1 MKASAWFISSA
12 LQWKRS
18 GNSTQN
24 VNHFHSN
31 GNNLSLESGLIL
43 EIDKNGSKQQTD
55 DHNAF
60 DGDVCDIRQS
70 PHRLL
75 KVWIDFLKLRF
86 GQNLCY
92 T

>member
-1 MKASAWFISSA
+1 MKASAWFTSSA

-24 VNHFHSN
+24 INHFHSN
-31 GNNLSLESGLIL
+31 RNNLSVETQLML
-43 EIDKNGSKQQTD
+43 EIDKNGSKQQIE

-75 KVWIDFLKLRF
+75 KV
-86 GQNLCY
+86 
-92 T
+92 

>member
-12 LQWKRS
+12 IQWKRS

-31 GNNLSLESGLIL
+31 DNNLSHETGLML
-43 EIDKNGSKQQTD
+43 EIDKNVSKQQIE

-60 DGDVCDIRQS
+60 DGEVCDIRQS

-75 KVWIDFLKLRF
+75 KVWKEFFKASI
-86 GQNLCY
+86 
-92 T
+92 

>member
-24 VNHFHSN
+24 INHCHSN
-31 GNNLSLESGLIL
+31 GNNLSVETQLML
-43 EIDKNGSKQQTD
+43 EIDKNGSKQQIE

-75 KVWIDFLKLRF
+75 KV
-86 GQNLCY
+86 
-92 T
+92 